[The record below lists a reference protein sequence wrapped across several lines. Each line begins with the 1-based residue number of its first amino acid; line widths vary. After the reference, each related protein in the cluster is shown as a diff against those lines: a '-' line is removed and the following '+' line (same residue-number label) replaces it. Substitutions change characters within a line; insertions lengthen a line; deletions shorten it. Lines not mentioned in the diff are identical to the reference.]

1 MVELSLLAST
11 GLPSAVLYQD
21 HQGLYKT
28 PPKEFH
34 SGLSFNGRKQDAA
47 KSGSVQFDVHQSEE
61 LLHPM
66 PMLLG
71 SNQSLRIS
79 PMIRQTVL
87 MDVQDSHTNSVLFS
101 LGIAEKCIRNEK
113 IMELLRSRSKFTE
126 GKDLDVSLLSEVMG
140 LHDVAIDMLSPR
152 HVLMDDKFSLYNAEM
167 NDQDHPLHILKQIY
181 APEFQLDFGRNLSDT
196 LYYRED
202 QDGQLLFPDN
212 PAKIEDLLSI
222 VSKFNLPKRSPIG
235 SKKSLLVPYFTRR
248 GRRRSQAQKQVT
260 PPTVAPVKSS
270 EVPKQKP
277 MSKKKKRSTERDL
290 YQRNSFHA
298 FESLLSVL
306 LNGSCST
313 SLVSLKKS
321 GPEISQVLTK
331 ISAAIAGA
339 GLAIIFSVAY
349 KVACGRVALCATRV
363 LSTGCGLSLFWL
375 SRAINGLRDT
385 LVYLSKSS
393 GKSNLKEEE
402 VASMVKR
409 SMNEILFRT
418 MALVA
423 VTALKFA

>member
-1 MVELSLLAST
+1 MKKNYYFLHTQHVHFFFML
-11 GLPSAVLYQD
+11 Q
-21 HQGLYKT
+21 
-28 PPKEFH
+28 EFH

-235 SKKSLLVPYFTRR
+235 SKKSLLVPYFT
-248 GRRRSQAQKQVT
+248 
-260 PPTVAPVKSS
+260 SS

-331 ISAAIAGA
+331 ISAAIAGT

-349 KVACGRVALCATRV
+349 TVACGRVALGASRV
-363 LSTGCGLSLFWL
+363 LSTGCGLGLFWL
-375 SRAINGLRDT
+375 SWAINGLRDT